1 MKNIRPFSGYLLLI
15 ILPVL
20 LHASNGGGLNPTII
34 NGNVILCPN
43 GQETLA
49 TQEYD
54 TYQWY
59 KNGNVIPGA
68 TQQTHVVTYY
78 EDVGS
83 SFSVFV
89 TQGSQSAMSPSIFVD
104 GWLFNPLVVSN
115 YGQGFWFTPDVGWEM
130 CEYHELFFEVML
142 PYNTNIQWY
151 RNGVPV
157 FGANSKVYRVQ
168 ETGVYAVSGS
178 PELCPDYIQYS
189 VDLPVIV
196 HIPPLPV
203 ITQSAD
209 TLFTSMFPGQWYAG
223 DDPIPGATGE
233 YLLPDTTG
241 WYRFEYTGAH
251 GCKKMSEPYFYEWD
265 PVGITVQPEDFAPS
279 AWVAGNNLII
289 NSQIDADYEIYSI
302 TGSMLAKG
310 KLNLNQHQINISQL
324 TSGIFLIRIMN
335 ERNYHVIKFAR

>member
-1 MKNIRPFSGYLLLI
+1 MLAILAFVFKPMI
-15 ILPVL
+15 ILGQP
-20 LHASNGGGLNPTII
+20 NPTII

-54 TYQWY
+54 SYQWY
-59 KNGNVIPGA
+59 KNGNMMPGA

-89 TQGSQSAMSPSIFVD
+89 TQGAQSAMSPSILVD

-115 YGQGFWFTPDVGWEM
+115 YGQGFWFTGDGWEM
-130 CEYHELFFEVML
+130 CEYNELFFEVML

-151 RNGVPV
+151 RNGVPI
-157 FGANSKVYRVQ
+157 FGANHPVYRVL

-178 PELCPDYIQYS
+178 PELCPGYVQYS
-189 VDLPVIV
+189 IDLPVIV

-209 TLFTSMFPGQWYAG
+209 TLLTSIFPGQWYAG
-223 DDPIPGATGE
+223 DDLIPGATGE
-233 YLLPDTTG
+233 YLVPDTTG
-241 WYRFEYTGAH
+241 WYGFEYTDTF
-251 GCKKMSEPYFYEWD
+251 GCKKMSEPYFYEWN
-265 PVGITVQPEDFAPS
+265 PLGVPGQNGNRPPIIQV
-279 AWVAGNNLII
+279 VANILFVYG
-289 NSQIDADYEIYSI
+289 QAAAEYEIYSI
-302 TGSMLAKG
+302 TGSLIEKG
-310 KLNLNQHQINISQL
+310 KLSQQQINISQL
-324 TSGIFLIRIMN
+324 SPGFYLIRFFDPDQN
-335 ERNYHVIKFAR
+335 HVMKFAR